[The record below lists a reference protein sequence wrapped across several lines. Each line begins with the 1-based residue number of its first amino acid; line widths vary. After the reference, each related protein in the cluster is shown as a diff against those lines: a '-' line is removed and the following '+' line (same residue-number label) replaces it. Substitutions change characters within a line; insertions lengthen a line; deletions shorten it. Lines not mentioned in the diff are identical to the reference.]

1 MTVAK
6 PADSQDCLEKMD
18 DGDLVFV
25 PSGGQSDG
33 DAAAEVFE
41 DFVELKGDDFSQD
54 DAQVRSSPSIPVMPC
69 NCHFIV
75 FAISGQYRAT
85 NALGVSENT

>member
-1 MTVAK
+1 
-6 PADSQDCLEKMD
+6 MD

-54 DAQVRSSPSIPVMPC
+54 DAQVRSSP
-69 NCHFIV
+69 
-75 FAISGQYRAT
+75 
-85 NALGVSENT
+85 L